1 MQNFLFQDCKDT
13 IPETFKTKKVSRVN
27 NYLTKRPPPIFSY
40 FCENLSME
48 AFVPYQKAIVAYLE
62 AYSNEKEPRNLYAP
76 IEYILNLGGKRLRP
90 SLVLA
95 AAELYGVHHEK
106 ALPAAAAIEVF
117 HNFTLVHDDI
127 MDEAALRR
135 GEPTIHE
142 KWDLNTGI
150 LSGDAMLIEAYRYFE
165 NYPPNLALSLLK
177 LFNKT
182 ALEVC
187 EGQQYDVDF
196 ETRTDVTE
204 SEYLQMI
211 QYKTAVLVGCALQM
225 GALIGEAS
233 EKESNHLYQ
242 FGLLLGTAFQIQ
254 DDYLD
259 AFGSPENFGKT
270 VGGDIIEN
278 KKTLLYIKAFELANE
293 KQKNELQFAYQDQTA
308 QKVERVKELFV
319 ATGAEASVKQAV
331 KAYTELALKELEKLS
346 IADNKKELLTQF
358 AHSLMVRNL

>member
-1 MQNFLFQDCKDT
+1 MKNFLFQGCKDT
-13 IPETFKTKKVSRVN
+13 TEETFKTKKVSRVN

-40 FCENLSME
+40 FCENLFME
-48 AFVPYQKAIVAYLE
+48 AFIPYQKAIVAYLS
-62 AYSNEKEPRNLYAP
+62 ANSSEKEPRNLYAP

-127 MDEAALRR
+127 MDAAAIRR

-142 KWDLNTGI
+142 KWNLNTGI

-165 NYPPNLALSLLK
+165 KYPPSLALSLLK

-233 EKESNHLYQ
+233 ERESSHLYQ

-293 KQKNELQFAYQDQTA
+293 EQKASLDLAYQDQTP
-308 QKVERVKELFV
+308 QKVEKVKSLFR

-331 KAYTELALKELEKLS
+331 KSYTELALKELEKLS
-346 IADNKKELLTQF
+346 ISENKKELLSQF
-358 AHSLMVRNL
+358 AHSLMVRGL